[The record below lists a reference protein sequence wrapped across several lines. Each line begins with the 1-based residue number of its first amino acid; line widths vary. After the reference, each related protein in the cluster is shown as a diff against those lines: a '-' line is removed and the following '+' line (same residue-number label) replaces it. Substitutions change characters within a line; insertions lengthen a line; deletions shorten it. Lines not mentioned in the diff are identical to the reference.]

1 MIDNLL
7 ENKLRSM
14 LCGVGISWGILILT
28 LLLGVGKGF
37 EEGVKKLFEGF
48 AKNTMYVSSG
58 STSSL
63 GGGSAIGRKVSFGK
77 DDLLFL
83 GKSIPSIIHISPEI
97 GRLGIAKK
105 GANSGSFTI
114 KGVSEAYFNIR
125 SVHLSNGRLINR
137 MDLLKGRKVALIG
150 SSVSKILFKQG
161 KSIIGSYIEID
172 SENYKI
178 VGIIRNSLLSA
189 LESSL
194 IYVPFSSFQRQ
205 YNSTKNIGT
214 IVLCH
219 SDSNNS
225 SEVEGW
231 IRSIMAYRY
240 KFNSKDD
247 KALIFNNLTEQ
258 TKAVNGFFSGL
269 KKFLL
274 FIGISTLVSGVIGVT
289 NMMFISAKERTKEIG
304 LRKAVGAKR
313 SSIIFMFFKESV
325 VLTIFFGLLGM
336 LLGIGFLKLIGY
348 FSSSIVDNE
357 IFDKPVL
364 DLPVVI
370 VSISLLV
377 ISGIVSAVFPAY
389 YAASLSPIEALRAE

>member
-125 SVHLSNGRLINR
+125 SVHLSNGRLINT

-150 SSVSKILFKQG
+150 SSVSKILSNKG
-161 KSIIGSYIEID
+161 R
-172 SENYKI
+172 
-178 VGIIRNSLLSA
+178 VSLA
-189 LESSL
+189 A
-194 IYVPFSSFQRQ
+194 I
-205 YNSTKNIGT
+205 
-214 IVLCH
+214 
-219 SDSNNS
+219 
-225 SEVEGW
+225 
-231 IRSIMAYRY
+231 
-240 KFNSKDD
+240 
-247 KALIFNNLTEQ
+247 
-258 TKAVNGFFSGL
+258 
-269 KKFLL
+269 
-274 FIGISTLVSGVIGVT
+274 
-289 NMMFISAKERTKEIG
+289 
-304 LRKAVGAKR
+304 
-313 SSIIFMFFKESV
+313 
-325 VLTIFFGLLGM
+325 
-336 LLGIGFLKLIGY
+336 LKLIAR
-348 FSSSIVDNE
+348 I
-357 IFDKPVL
+357 IK
-364 DLPVVI
+364 
-370 VSISLLV
+370 
-377 ISGIVSAVFPAY
+377 
-389 YAASLSPIEALRAE
+389 